1 MHKLYEG
8 TLVLGDNPHV
18 ARDSEEATN
27 YASDSCP
34 DGFRTVRA
42 QKIIN
47 SVKWFGKLWVPD
59 AITDDEAF
67 SIADVFFGKMI
78 NGEVSNDQGY

>member
-8 TLVLGDNPHV
+8 ALVLGDNPNIVSH
-18 ARDSEEATN
+18 ADEATN
-27 YASDSCP
+27 YASDCCP
-34 DGFRTVRA
+34 HGFRTVRA
-42 QKIIN
+42 QKIVN

-67 SIADVFFGKMI
+67 RIADGYFGKMI
-78 NGEVSNDQGY
+78 NGEVESEK